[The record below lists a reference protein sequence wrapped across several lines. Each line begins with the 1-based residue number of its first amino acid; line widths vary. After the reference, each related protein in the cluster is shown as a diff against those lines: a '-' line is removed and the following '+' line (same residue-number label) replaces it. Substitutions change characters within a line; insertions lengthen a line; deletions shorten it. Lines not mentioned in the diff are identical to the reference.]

1 MPVRSI
7 CFRGD
12 YIYRQRCRILIRI
25 RLEDT
30 HQLFDEGRILRH
42 RVLGHQ
48 QKELRIRLRH
58 AEVPARAVVELLL
71 SDMCHRDACILRN
84 QCRVEKRFLC
94 IDDDDFLY
102 RIALPK
108 KQLQQLPKLLI
119 RLIARDDDIHTVH
132 VVSSFH

>member
-7 CFRGD
+7 CFRGN
-12 YIYRQRCRILIRI
+12 YIYRQRCRILIRV

-42 RVLGHQ
+42 GVLGHQ
-48 QKELRIRLRH
+48 QEEFGIGLRH
-58 AEVPARAVVELLL
+58 AEVPARAVVELFLP
-71 SDMCHRDACILRN
+71 DMRHRDALIFRN
-84 QCRVEKRFLC
+84 QRRIEKRFLC

-102 RIALPK
+102 RVALPE